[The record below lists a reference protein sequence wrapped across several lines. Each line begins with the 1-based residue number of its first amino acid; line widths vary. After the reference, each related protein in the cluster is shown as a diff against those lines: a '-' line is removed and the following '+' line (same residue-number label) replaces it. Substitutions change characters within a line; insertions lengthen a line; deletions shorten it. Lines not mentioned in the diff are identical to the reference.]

1 MSYEMYTERGNKACE
16 SMVGKVVKKIHGKQR
31 VSKEEILV
39 MVKDGIEAVQKK
51 HPEVTDTE
59 PEWHIAT
66 NVSIELEKAGYG
78 FRVERW
84 DL

>member
-1 MSYEMYTERGNKACE
+1 MSYEMYTEKGNKACE
-16 SMVGKVVKKIHGKQR
+16 SMVKKVTKKIHGKMR
-31 VSKEEILV
+31 ISKEEVLA
-39 MVKDGIEAVQKK
+39 MLKDGMEEVQKK

-78 FRVERW
+78 FKVERW